1 MRAVRFFQWMGI
13 VLLLGVVIALFGL
26 NFPLFRRGTEV
37 VVSVDG
43 KVCSQGIY
51 YQGTLPYG
59 VFIVGDVGEDQYA
72 LKSLAQDY
80 YGSGASVMTMDLS
93 GHGSSVRGLDRENV
107 SDQLLQEV
115 QAGLEVFRKKSEL
128 EDNAVLLVGHG
139 YGARAI
145 LQILAAGSTEFRG
158 ASLISPYVLL
168 DGGDGL
174 EGGSV
179 FLSGKA
185 DDSKT
190 GWGSALNAG
199 SISVPVQLIASEK
212 DDVVPY
218 TSVQELYRRMS
229 GSSVFPITQRE
240 REEQEKKEKEK
251 ETASKAMTK
260 EDGEDKGEE
269 KLTTRIYNVL
279 INGSS
284 SKSEGTSVT
293 SGSVTLTLVPSAYHS
308 YQVFSN
314 GVISASKIWAHSK
327 AGMRT
332 VSSTSIFPLLRMI
345 CWCMA
350 AAGLVLVGCCSMALA
365 WSRYPG
371 VSQDRCGVA
380 LYPWRS
386 LIIRLLIWAAGGL
399 IGLLLWLVFLL
410 LPYGEPAGRLMPA
423 AFAGGYGVSLL
434 LLYVIRRMPGASGS
448 IQTFTG
454 TLSIWRTGTSIAI
467 LAVLCALIWFLG
479 ESGLYQ
485 TVFNGARVFWTI
497 VFTAV
502 MAVGFYG
509 IELDADVFSDNNGG
523 LLLGFLHRLVI
534 LLPFLLVFLVQWM
547 TGSYSQALQFL
558 HSLLALTVCLYLSA
572 AFHRHSGARM
582 IPAAGAA
589 FLYSMMVI
597 PSAVLVV

>member
-1 MRAVRFFQWMGI
+1 MGI

-26 NFPLFRRGTEV
+26 NFSLFRRGTEAA
-37 VVSVDG
+37 VSVGG

-51 YQGTLPYG
+51 YQGTLPCG

-93 GHGSSVRGLDRENV
+93 GHGTSVGELDREKV

-115 QAGLEVFRKKSEL
+115 QAGLEVFRKKSQL
-128 EDNAVLLVGHG
+128 ADGDILLVGHG
-139 YGARAI
+139 YGARA
-145 LQILAAGSTEFRG
+145 LLEILASGDTFRG

-168 DGGDGL
+168 DGGDGIK
-174 EGGSV
+174 GGSV
-179 FLSGKA
+179 FLPA
-185 DDSKT
+185 PEDDSKT
-190 GWGSALNAG
+190 GWVSSLSSR
-199 SISVPVQLIASEK
+199 SIAIPVQLIASET

-218 TSVQELYRRMS
+218 TSVQELYRRLS
-229 GSSVFPITQRE
+229 GSSAFPATQKE
-240 REEQEKKEKEK
+240 REAQEQKEREK
-251 ETASKAMTK
+251 AAASSKAAAK
-260 EDGEDKGEE
+260 ADGEEEQPEEE
-269 KLTTRIYNVL
+269 KLTTRLYNVL

-308 YQVFSN
+308 YQVYSN

-327 AGMRT
+327 AGMRS
-332 VSSTSIFPLLRMI
+332 VSSTSMFPLLRMI

-350 AAGLVLVGCCSMALA
+350 AFGLVLVACCSMALA

-371 VSQDRCGVA
+371 ISRDSCGIA

-386 LIIRLLIWAAGGL
+386 LVIRILVWAAGGL
-399 IGLLLWLVFLL
+399 MGLVLWLVFLL

-423 AFAGGYGVSLL
+423 AFAAGYGFSLL
-434 LLYVIRRMPGASGS
+434 LLYLIRRMPGASGA

-454 TLSIWRTGTSIAI
+454 TLSIWRTCTSIVM
-467 LAVLCALIWFLG
+467 LAAFCALIWFLG
-479 ESGLYQ
+479 DSGLYQ
-485 TVFNGARVFWTI
+485 TVFSGARVFWTI
-497 VFTAV
+497 VLTAV
-502 MAVGFYG
+502 MSIGFYG
-509 IELDADVFSDNNGG
+509 IELDADVFSDNDGG

-534 LLPFLLVFLVQWM
+534 LLPFLLVFAVRWM

-558 HSLLALTVCLYLSA
+558 HSLLALTVCLFLSA

-582 IPAAGAA
+582 IPAAGVA